1 MDQAEYLRLK
11 RQQESPFAALYEA
24 ARLRD
29 ADLTADGRR
38 PVLGGLLSKEPVAG
52 VDTIEYEG
60 IKSML
65 LGLLSPA
72 AKAFDAPLA
81 AYQGNIPMEDMTA
94 EALGTAGTV
103 MGGGLAASG
112 RNAMNY
118 DPNTARIF
126 LGPNAKGADQAALR
140 KAKEMSSHFADRDEI
155 LNETGWFQGADQKW
169 RFEVDDRDID
179 LRSDEAS
186 NQIADDMFGEA
197 KGLLDDVKFRNAELK
212 IQPDFFPDDVK
223 RMNTEARTK
232 ARAIRQEADSTQG
245 PRSRPDYSR
254 GQKAKYAIAGGLEGQ
269 YPEMMRDVSVFTGN
283 DLNGYLGS
291 FGNNE
296 LSVSALRSPPEQRS
310 TLLHE
315 LQHSIQ
321 DQEGFAR
328 GGSPRRDGGKII
340 NDAME
345 EVSALNQRLR
355 NISKSKSDAEARGD
369 ALGAISADNEYNR
382 VMREKLE
389 VVKVAQ
395 SDPFD
400 IYRSL
405 AGEVEARNVQ
415 TRQNFTPE
423 QRAARTPWSTEDIP
437 SEDQRVIFN
446 EGKSGLLTLPKR
458 QKRANEEQYKR
469 GLLQ

>member
-1 MDQAEYLRLK
+1 MDEAEFLRLK

-24 ARLRD
+24 ARQRD
-29 ADLTADGRR
+29 ADLAAEGRR

-52 VDTIEYEG
+52 TDTIEYEG

-72 AKAFDAPLA
+72 ASALDAPMA

-94 EALGTAGTV
+94 EAANLAGMV
-103 MGGGLAASG
+103 MGGGAAASG
-112 RNAMNY
+112 RGVLDY

-126 LGPNAKGADQAALR
+126 LGPNARGADQAALR
-140 KAKEMSSHFADRDEI
+140 KAKEMSNLLADRDEI
-155 LNETGWFQGADQKW
+155 INQTGWFQGADGKW
-169 RFEVDDRDID
+169 KFEVDDRNID
-179 LRSDEAS
+179 LRSNEAS
-186 NQIADDMFGEA
+186 NQIADDMFGQA
-197 KGLLDDVKFRNAELK
+197 KGLLDDVKSRNEALK
-212 IQPDFFPDDVK
+212 VQPDFFPDDVK
-223 RMNTEARTK
+223 RVNTEARAK
-232 ARAIRQEADSTQG
+232 SRSIKQEADSPQG
-245 PRSRPDYSR
+245 PRSRHDYQR
-254 GQKAKYAIAGGLEGQ
+254 GQKAQYALTGGLEGQ

-283 DLNGYLGS
+283 DLDGYLGS
-291 FGNNE
+291 FGNNK
-296 LSVSALRSPPEQRS
+296 LSVSASRNPQEQRS
-310 TLLHE
+310 TMLHE

-345 EVSALNQRLR
+345 EITSLNQRLK
-355 NISKSKSDAEARGD
+355 NISDSKSDFEARGD

-389 VVKVAQ
+389 LVKVAQ

-415 TRQNFTPE
+415 ARRNFTPE
-423 QRAARTPWSTEDIP
+423 QRAARPPWTTEDVL

-446 EGKSGLLTLPKR
+446 EGKSGLLTLPNR